1 MAGRGISIPPDSNS
15 EYRRRHDAL
24 IAQDIER
31 GQEGIAARR
40 REQAEGDD
48 EKQAAWSKMMGQLN
62 DPGTRFPGEP
72 R

>member
-31 GQEGIAARR
+31 GQEDIAARR
-40 REQAEGDD
+40 RERAEADD
-48 EKQAAWSKMMGQLN
+48 EKQAARAQVLRQLN
-62 DPGTRFPGEP
+62 QPGTRFPGEP